1 MEQAWRFLGSSDKNL
16 NVVTTRANQ
25 WVGLLSDSGETQV
38 VMVVEGCGWAQGD
51 TVSSGGAGSQ
61 WGPWQSGRGGRWS
74 EGFWSLWGACFLP
87 FHLSHRYRC
96 TISQFISSLE
106 RLWSTTGT
114 QQSTRPQ
121 PCSLGTP
128 AHALRWRWSGCQA
141 VLALS
146 HPRGAAAQGEPHFFP
161 DTWFPPHELRHCTAR
176 RGQLGH
182 YRHRSQQLPASL
194 PACWD
199 TGRSTLPCAPAWA
212 RTLTLKSTF

>member
-1 MEQAWRFLGSSDKNL
+1 M
-16 NVVTTRANQ
+16 
-25 WVGLLSDSGETQV
+25 WVGTGGHSVARRGREPMRAMTIWKGWQV
-38 VMVVEGCGWAQGD
+38 VRGFPEFVGCLFP
-51 TVSSGGAGSQ
+51 TF
-61 WGPWQSGRGGRWS
+61 P
-74 EGFWSLWGACFLP
+74 
-87 FHLSHRYRC
+87 SHRYRC

-128 AHALRWRWSGCQA
+128 AHALWWRWLGCQA

-146 HPRGAAAQGEPHFFP
+146 HPRGAAARGEPHFFP
-161 DTWFPPHELRHCTAR
+161 DTWFPPHELRRCTAR

-182 YRHRSQQLPASL
+182 CRHCSQQPPASL

-199 TGRSTLPCAPAWA
+199 TGRSTLQIGRAHV
-212 RTLTLKSTF
+212 